1 MNDQCG
7 CVREP
12 GCRLTGKNDWWT
24 AESDW
29 RPWVITLVESSV
41 ITHGEEWFAHSK
53 ALAFCF
59 GRVVLSRIDPSPTH
73 GSN

>member
-1 MNDQCG
+1 MNDRCG

-41 ITHGEEWFAHSK
+41 ITQPTNPCDHTINIPLSQHSY
-53 ALAFCF
+53 C
-59 GRVVLSRIDPSPTH
+59 SRKF
-73 GSN
+73 

>member
-29 RPWVITLVESSV
+29 RPWVITLDSTSV
-41 ITHGEEWFAHSK
+41 ITQRASDGAGEQASE
-53 ALAFCF
+53 
-59 GRVVLSRIDPSPTH
+59 RVSATE
-73 GSN
+73 